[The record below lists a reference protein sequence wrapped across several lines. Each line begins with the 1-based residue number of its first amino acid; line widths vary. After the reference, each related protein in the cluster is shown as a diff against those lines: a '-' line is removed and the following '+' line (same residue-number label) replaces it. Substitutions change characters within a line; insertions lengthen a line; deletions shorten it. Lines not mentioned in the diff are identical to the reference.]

1 MNDGILVE
9 VIDSGHKTILEF
21 LFGRDADVAEH
32 RAGHFGEEAL
42 DQIEPGAVLGREG
55 EFEAMRGLLGKPGFG
70 LS

>member
-42 DQIEPGAVLGREG
+42 R
-55 EFEAMRGLLGKPGFG
+55 R
-70 LS
+70 